1 MEHEKYIATFPDK
14 ILEAIQENE
23 VYQQVLADSMGGI
36 MYNVANYGKYESG
49 DLLELWDSLSEPQK
63 SSTGGIRRVAISFLH
78 GN

>member
-63 SSTGGIRRVAISFLH
+63 SSTGGIMRGAMSFLQ